1 MKKIGLIASA
11 VVLAVSALGVI
22 SPKAYAAGQT
32 CTWTGAGSDTK
43 FSTAEN
49 WTNCSSAAPTNGDV
63 LKFTQ
68 LASDSSSQSHTV
80 DIDIIGVKFAGITVD
95 AATPT
100 ASVTSTLSFQGSSL
114 ELIGGATL
122 TATNANNGTYG
133 VALKNLPLHTYGDLD
148 FGDGFSSVSTA
159 GFGTVDGDVTLHG
172 YNTQYYFSGTVTGKL
187 IVADGSTTIDPSRST
202 IGSIEIG
209 QGATLAFRAAGS
221 NTDLDALT
229 NITISSPIALNG
241 GSISFAISQ
250 VYDTS
255 WSSKPTTYT
264 ISGAVSLTTD
274 ATISAETNVTVNL
287 NGVLNKNN
295 HTLIIANYNQGS
307 LLIAGKEYRND
318 PKTTDLSDSKPA
330 CDTGDQS
337 GCYAV
342 VDNETATLS
351 GTRGDMT
358 VYKGGTLKGK
368 GTITGLLY
376 VNSGGAVA
384 PGNSPGCLTS
394 DTLSL
399 SGEYQFELGGA
410 DPCTGYDQLIVKNAS
425 NSSMAVDFGA
435 GTATLTTSR
444 YNNYTPKQGQVF
456 VIIDQAGT
464 AAVNGT
470 FKDLPEGATFTQN
483 GVVFK
488 ISYVGGDGNDV
499 TLTVQNQPTAPDTG
513 VEILRANPALI
524 AGATLMGV
532 IVMLGLARFSAKRR

>member
-1 MKKIGLIASA
+1 
-11 VVLAVSALGVI
+11 
-22 SPKAYAAGQT
+22 
-32 CTWTGAGSDTK
+32 
-43 FSTAEN
+43 
-49 WTNCSSAAPTNGDV
+49 
-63 LKFTQ
+63 
-68 LASDSSSQSHTV
+68 
-80 DIDIIGVKFAGITVD
+80 
-95 AATPT
+95 
-100 ASVTSTLSFQGSSL
+100 
-114 ELIGGATL
+114 
-122 TATNANNGTYG
+122 
-133 VALKNLPLHTYGDLD
+133 
-148 FGDGFSSVSTA
+148 
-159 GFGTVDGDVTLHG
+159 
-172 YNTQYYFSGTVTGKL
+172 
-187 IVADGSTTIDPSRST
+187 
-202 IGSIEIG
+202 
-209 QGATLAFRAAGS
+209 
-221 NTDLDALT
+221 
-229 NITISSPIALNG
+229 
-241 GSISFAISQ
+241 
-250 VYDTS
+250 
-255 WSSKPTTYT
+255 
-264 ISGAVSLTTD
+264 
-274 ATISAETNVTVNL
+274 
-287 NGVLNKNN
+287 
-295 HTLIIANYNQGS
+295 
-307 LLIAGKEYRND
+307 
-318 PKTTDLSDSKPA
+318 
-330 CDTGDQS
+330 
-337 GCYAV
+337 
-342 VDNETATLS
+342 
-351 GTRGDMT
+351 MT